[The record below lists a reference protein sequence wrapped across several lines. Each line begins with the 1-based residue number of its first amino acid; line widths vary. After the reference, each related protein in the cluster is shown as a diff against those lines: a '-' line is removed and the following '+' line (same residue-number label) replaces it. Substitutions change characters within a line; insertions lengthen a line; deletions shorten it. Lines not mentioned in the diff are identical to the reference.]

1 MISTFYS
8 ISYRDELGKG
18 ASGQV
23 YMGMRTADK
32 TPCAVK
38 VMFKKNMTPSSVR
51 SVASEIRTLKNLN
64 HENIVKLYD
73 MYEDRISFYLCMEL
87 VCGGELFERLEQKTS
102 YEELEARGVC
112 KQILAAVKHCHDH
125 HIVHRD
131 LKPEN
136 FMMVSRN
143 DDAAIKLVDF
153 GFAEEARDNNLAGKL
168 GTPMYM
174 APELWLE
181 QPHGKPVDMWSV
193 GVIIYIILCGY
204 PPFNDERRDRLVKR
218 IVKGVYAYHDEYW
231 TNISTEAKGLIT
243 KLLNVDPVLRL
254 SIDDAIVDPWVWLKR
269 CFMVV

>member
-1 MISTFYS
+1 MISTFYT

-23 YMGMRTADK
+23 YKGCRLSDK
-32 TPCAVK
+32 REAAVK
-38 VMFKKNMTPSSVR
+38 VMFKKNMSPTSVR
-51 SVASEIRTLKNLN
+51 SVTSEVRVLRNLN
-64 HENIVKLYD
+64 HDNVVKLYD

-87 VCGGELFERLEQKTS
+87 VTGGELFERLEQKSS
-102 YEELEARGVC
+102 YEEGEARRVC
-112 KQILAAVKHCHDH
+112 KQILGAIKHCHDRH
-125 HIVHRD
+125 VVHRD

-136 FMMVSRN
+136 FMMVSRD

-153 GFAEEARDNNLAGKL
+153 GFAEESSENNLVGKL

-204 PPFNDERRDRLVKR
+204 PPFSDERRDILVKR
-218 IVKGVYAYHDEYW
+218 ILKSVYAFHDEYW
-231 TNISTEAKGLIT
+231 TNISTEAKDLIA
-243 KLLNVDPVLRL
+243 KLLHVDPEKRL
-254 SIDDAIVDPWVWLKR
+254 TIDDAVNHPWVSRL
-269 CFMVV
+269 MV